1 MKRRHGE
8 PGFEREIA
16 EKMPGGYDRL
26 EDITEAVARGV
37 ERGNRRVRRH
47 RAIRRLIT
55 LIVLLILAAAAV
67 LVWRSR
73 GFDQKV
79 DAVLGNGI
87 ERTTLDYKSLLLGDS
102 FERGMF
108 VVLEQEAQVESAV
121 SQSLLGLD
129 IFKVTRTIHAPA
141 KGCFA
146 VDTAQLSESDIAV
159 NESVKTITVTVPAAV
174 LYTFEVD
181 LAGANFEDTERGM
194 LAIGDLSLTMEQN
207 AVLTENLN
215 AACREV
221 FSDAAVLEKADA
233 LAVEK
238 LSALFGAVIRN
249 ADPGMTVIVKTA
261 PRTEAQPEA

>member
-1 MKRRHGE
+1 MKKHSEHEFRAH
-8 PGFEREIA
+8 A
-16 EKMPGGYDRL
+16 PGGYDRL

-37 ERGNRRVRRH
+37 ERGNRRVRK
-47 RAIRRLIT
+47 RRLIRKLIT
-55 LIVLLILAAAAV
+55 LVVVLVLAAAAL

-79 DAVLGNGI
+79 DAVLGNGAQ
-87 ERTTLDYKSLLLGDS
+87 RTTLDYKSLLLGDAV
-102 FERGMF
+102 ERGMF

-146 VDTAQLSESDIAV
+146 VDTALLTEADITV
-159 NESVKTITVTVPAAV
+159 NESVKTITISVPSAE

-181 LAGANFEDTERGM
+181 FAGANFEDTDRGL

-215 AACREV
+215 AACREL
-221 FSDAAVLEKADA
+221 FGDAAVLEKADA

-238 LSALFGAVIRN
+238 LSALFGTVVRN
-249 ADPGMTVIVKTA
+249 ADPSMTVIVKTA
-261 PRTEAQPEA
+261 PRAEAAPGN